1 MFSWSISSPRLNVGC
16 RRYRKINPLSLT
28 AADLGA
34 GWWGSCRE
42 REKKKREVPSIV
54 SGAELMHACVQSP
67 SPTQYTAKVEK
78 KKKKETRETTITE
91 AYPHEQS
98 PHCVHERKAE
108 LERRCFTFDLKGGL
122 WRGGAG
128 GGLHLEINESPE
140 V

>member
-42 REKKKREVPSIV
+42 REKKRERSHQLYRELSSCMHECSHPHPLSI
-54 SGAELMHACVQSP
+54 Q
-67 SPTQYTAKVEK
+67 QKWK